1 MHNLGFHSG
10 ILTRKICRSSK
21 KKNLEQQKKVA
32 WLGFEPKTSR
42 AGPFGPRAPAVVARL
57 KLEKKKKLARVGFE
71 PKASRA

>member
-1 MHNLGFHSG
+1 
-10 ILTRKICRSSK
+10 
-21 KKNLEQQKKVA
+21 LEQQKKVA
-32 WLGFEPKTSR
+32 WLGFEPKTFR